1 MFVKMYSLKGSESV
15 VLEDFGGKNRS
26 KTDNVILFSLAAQ

>member
-1 MFVKMYSLKGSESV
+1 MFVKTYSLKSNESV

-26 KTDNVILFSLAAQ
+26 KTENLILFSLALQ